1 MCGIE
6 KEEECYLRME
16 PLSCEWSKKTARF
29 SLVSCLL
36 SIGLFSPFSFFFDS
50 LVSGYLSFIF
60 SPFFSSF
67 TIRLELLLQG
77 GWSGVRS
84 VFGRL
89 HYSVESIDEFVGSIP
104 VHIGDEFFSNLIMNC
119 IIIGTGIDG
128 WIKSRVNIT
137 ADAEKSVKL

>member
-1 MCGIE
+1 MNG
-6 KEEECYLRME
+6 
-16 PLSCEWSKKTARF
+16 ARKPRV
-29 SLVSCLL
+29 SLLCLAYCR
-36 SIGLFSPFSFFFDS
+36 IGLFSPFSFFFDS

-89 HYSVESIDEFVGSIP
+89 HYSIESIDELVGSIP
-104 VHIGDEFFSNLIMNC
+104 VD
-119 IIIGTGIDG
+119 IGTEFIFL
-128 WIKSRVNIT
+128 SNY
-137 ADAEKSVKL
+137 ELHNN